1 MNKTIIFH
9 IPHDGTLFLNEL
21 MSSVIVDAETFAFYH
36 NQMRD
41 MDATLFAPDIP
52 GSRIIKFDIS
62 RLLCDVERFIGDDE
76 IMEKYGMGFC
86 YERAYDGTLIKNV
99 NNDIK
104 QRTYSVYKQHHERLN
119 EAVRRAIGK
128 IILVDLHSFSS
139 EIIVHTRIDKKL
151 PDICIGYDE
160 YLSEQSLQMIVSAFT
175 SLGLSVDVN
184 YPYSGSL
191 IPNCIISKEINKD
204 IVSFMVEVNKEY
216 YMKNGKSDLSR
227 IGVIRDAIESIVRS
241 L

>member
-9 IPHDGTLFLNEL
+9 VPHDGNLFLNEL

-36 NQMRD
+36 DQMRD
-41 MDATLFAPDIP
+41 MDATLFAPEIP
-52 GSRIIKFDIS
+52 GAQIIKFDTS

-86 YERAYDGTLIKNV
+86 YERAYDGMLIKNV

-119 EAVRRAIGK
+119 EAVRSAIGK

-139 EIIVHTRIDKKL
+139 EIIVHTKTDKKM
-151 PDICIGYDE
+151 PDVCIGYDD
-160 YLSEQSLQMIVSAFT
+160 YLSERELQMIVLTFSA
-175 SLGLSVDVN
+175 LGLSVDVN

-191 IPNCIISKEINKD
+191 VPNCILSKEVNKD

>member
-1 MNKTIIFH
+1 MDKTIIFH
-9 IPHDGTLFLNEL
+9 VPHDGNIFLPEL
-21 MSSVIVDAETFAFYH
+21 MSSVVIDADTFAFYH

-41 MDATLFAPDIP
+41 IDATLFAPDIP
-52 GSRIIKFDIS
+52 GSQIIKFEIS
-62 RLLCDVERFIGDDE
+62 RLLCDVERFIGGDE

-86 YERAYDGTLIKNV
+86 YERSYDGTIIKDV

-104 QRTYSVYKQHHERLN
+104 QRTYSVYEQHHEKLN
-119 EAVRRAIGK
+119 DAVRKATDK

-139 EIIVHTRIDKKL
+139 EIIVHTKIDKKL

-160 YLSEQSLQMIVSAFT
+160 YLPEQSLQMIVSTFA

-191 IPNCIISKEINKD
+191 IPNCIISKEISKD

-216 YMKNGKSDLSR
+216 YVKNGKPDLSR
-227 IGVIRDAIESIVRS
+227 IGVIRNAIDSIVRA

>member
-1 MNKTIIFH
+1 MNKTTIFH
-9 IPHDGTLFLNEL
+9 VPHDGNLFLNEL

-36 NQMRD
+36 DQMRD
-41 MDATLFAPDIP
+41 MDATLFAPEIP
-52 GSRIIKFDIS
+52 DAQIIKFDTS

-104 QRTYSVYKQHHERLN
+104 QRTYSVYQQHHERLN
-119 EAVRRAIGK
+119 EAVRSAIGK

-139 EIIVHTRIDKKL
+139 EIIVHTKTDKKM
-151 PDICIGYDE
+151 PDVCIGYDD
-160 YLSEQSLQMIVSAFT
+160 YLSERELQMIVSTFSA
-175 SLGLSVDVN
+175 LGLSVDVN

-191 IPNCIISKEINKD
+191 VPNCILSKEVNKD